1 MVRGALSVFKFF
13 LQVCAIL
20 VITHVYYEIR
30 VGQDF
35 KKLER
40 RLSGLTHRS
49 EGGSS
54 SEPAMELARQVVNQL
69 VSMITQ

>member
-13 LQVCAIL
+13 LHVSAIL

-35 KKLER
+35 KNLER
-40 RLSGLTHRS
+40 RLSSFSHRS
-49 EGGSS
+49 ERGSAN
-54 SEPAMELARQVVNQL
+54 EPVMELALQVVNQL